1 LSLSHPF
8 RKTFILIKNR
18 CYYLSGGIKM
28 KFKRIVPLC
37 ASLLMLAA
45 CSTGGSSSAQPSS
58 EAAPSEPSSIVQTVK
73 LTTIDPGK
81 MYIDIN
87 FENKPEDFAIK
98 VGSEV
103 ITETKTITPTA
114 ESVFTVEG
122 ALNNISIYYAVE
134 YRSATNAGILEN
146 VDEEAALTKAKGVLE
161 RLAKLNSETRI
172 YVVITDK
179 VGGWSKPVPG
189 VNDIITSRINNSFGF

>member
-1 LSLSHPF
+1 
-8 RKTFILIKNR
+8 
-18 CYYLSGGIKM
+18 M
-28 KFKRIVPLC
+28 KFKKIVPLC

-134 YRSATNAGILEN
+134 YGAATNAGIIEN
-146 VDEEAALTKAKGVLE
+146 VDEEVALTKVKGVLE

-179 VGGWSKPVPG
+179 VGGWSKTVPG
-189 VNDIITSRINNSFGF
+189 VNDIITSRINNPFGF